1 MIDINKIPLVNF
13 DEINS
18 VHLEE
23 VELLNKLYALLN
35 AKEKEEKKILL
46 SLNELLLHVREH
58 FANEERLMKESYYP
72 TLSMHK
78 AEHGKIINEMQMHIM
93 EFRNRKDYELLR
105 EYFEEEIP
113 TWLNQHIRS
122 MDIILA
128 DYLYE
133 RAQ

>member
-1 MIDINKIPLVNF
+1 MINIDKIPLVNF
-13 DEINS
+13 DEINK

-23 VELLNKLYALLN
+23 VELLNSLYELLHV
-35 AKEKEEKKILL
+35 ETPDFKKVLL

-72 TLSMHK
+72 TLQMHK
-78 AEHGKIINEMQMHIM
+78 AEHGKIINEINMQIM

-113 TWLNQHIRS
+113 TWLNNHINS

-128 DYLYE
+128 DFLVE
-133 RAQ
+133 RDM

>member
-1 MIDINKIPLVNF
+1 MINIDKIPLVNF
-13 DEINS
+13 DEINK
-18 VHLEE
+18 VHWEE
-23 VELLNKLYALLN
+23 VELLNSLYKLLHV
-35 AKEKEEKKILL
+35 ETPDFKKVLL

-72 TLSMHK
+72 TLQMHK
-78 AEHGKIINEMQMHIM
+78 AEHGKIINEINMQIM

-113 TWLNQHIRS
+113 TWLNNHINS

-128 DYLYE
+128 DFLVE
-133 RAQ
+133 RDM

>member
-1 MIDINKIPLVNF
+1 MINLDDITLVNF
-13 DEINS
+13 DEINA
-18 VHLEE
+18 VHIEE

-78 AEHGKIINEMQMHIM
+78 AEHGKIINEMQMQIM

-128 DYLYE
+128 DYLS
-133 RAQ
+133 QKSL

>member
-1 MIDINKIPLVNF
+1 MININEVPLVNF
-13 DEINS
+13 DEINT
-18 VHLEE
+18 VHIEE
-23 VELLNKLYALLN
+23 VTLLNKLYALLH
-35 AKEKEEKKILL
+35 KQEKDEKQILL

-58 FANEERLMKESYYP
+58 FAKEERLMKDSFYP

-78 AEHGKIINEMQMHIM
+78 AEHGKIINEIQMQIM

-113 TWLNQHIRS
+113 TWLNQHIKS

-128 DYLYE
+128 DYLKE
-133 RAQ
+133 RI